1 VVLLSASLPS
11 ALTGADLAIFA
22 AVFSYLA
29 DVTTVE
35 SRTLRVTILDIAYL
49 STMPTGVALGM
60 STSMFIIFIIIIRGA
75 RGSVV
80 VKALCYIPEGRGF
93 DTR

>member
-1 VVLLSASLPS
+1 MILYFSVTWPLEVVLLSASLPS

-22 AVFSYLA
+22 AVFSYVA

-60 STSMFIIFIIIIRGA
+60 RTSMFIIIIIIIIIIHQRN
-75 RGSVV
+75 
-80 VKALCYIPEGRGF
+80 
-93 DTR
+93 